1 MKKLAQSMKWT
12 SLAVLAMVSVVGAPG
27 ADAAAT
33 AVFCSSLTGT
43 PTANLGAVTATTCT
57 DVLENTSR
65 GTSGFTD
72 YYTGF
77 DGGGWTQVS
86 AFDPNSDSNSTS
98 SLFFDSLRWTAVTS
112 PQNFSSVVTAS
123 WLLTIEAQD
132 PANVPAFPR
141 TYDLMLV
148 LVRGTGSSADSL
160 GYLLED
166 FTYNQ
171 LGTAQGSF
179 NASFLASDGVV
190 RGMDVYARAVGSTNP
205 PGVPEPGSML
215 LLVIAAAA
223 AIGVGKSSVS
233 SRREQRSTV
242 K

>member
-12 SLAVLAMVSVVGAPG
+12 SLAVLAIASVVGAPG
-27 ADAAAT
+27 AHAAAV

-43 PTANLGAVTATTCT
+43 PTANLGAVNATTCT

-86 AFDPNSDSNSTS
+86 AFDPNSDSNSIS
-98 SLFFDSLRWTAVTS
+98 SLFFDSMLWTAVTS
-112 PQNFSSVVTAS
+112 PQNFSSTQSAG
-123 WLLTIEAQD
+123 WTLTVDAQD
-132 PANVPAFPR
+132 PTTPPTFPR
-141 TYDLMLV
+141 TYDLLLV
-148 LVRGTGSSADSL
+148 MVRGTGSSADSL

-166 FTYNQ
+166 FTYSQ
-171 LGTAQGSF
+171 LGTAQGRFS
-179 NASFLASDGVV
+179 ATFLASDNIV

-215 LLVIAAAA
+215 LLVIATAA

-233 SRREQRSTV
+233 SRRERRTV
-242 K
+242 G